1 MRACLSRSFVSR
13 TRQSSFNSAPAI
25 SALSPA
31 TSLSNTTTSSR
42 SYASTRQ
49 ISGIR
54 PEVLWVWLGKEGLR
68 FHATF
73 FEVSHDFRVVC
84 SSSFQNAEFYA

>member
-1 MRACLSRSFVSR
+1 MWWNNDRYKKQTMRACLSRPFISR

-31 TSLSNTTTSSR
+31 TSSYNTTTSSR

-49 ISGIR
+49 LSGSYDYCY
-54 PEVLWVWLGKEGLR
+54 W
-68 FHATF
+68 H
-73 FEVSHDFRVVC
+73 H
-84 SSSFQNAEFYA
+84 